1 MSFNKNFVVS
11 FRNDSNNINTIMESE
26 YRKNIMDIM
35 IAVNSCSTFE
45 EAKRNKIPLIQ
56 DYIYKNMKHIDYLN
70 YLYGYIAV
78 IEEYI
83 NRFGPI
89 TYSPILDVDFA
100 TIIIDN
106 IIVIHEAVQQPV
118 TPNEDDTSSNIDY
131 VLSPSSSI
139 NSYNSLTEEE
149 ARKFLS

>member
-1 MSFNKNFVVS
+1 
-11 FRNDSNNINTIMESE
+11 
-26 YRKNIMDIM
+26 
-35 IAVNSCSTFE
+35 
-45 EAKRNKIPLIQ
+45 
-56 DYIYKNMKHIDYLN
+56 MKHIDYLN

-106 IIVIHEAVQQPV
+106 IIVIHEAVQQPI

>member
-11 FRNDSNNINTIMESE
+11 FRNDSNNINTIMKSE

-35 IAVNSCSTFE
+35 IAINSCDDFE
-45 EAKRNKIPLIQ
+45 EANRQKIPLIQ

-83 NRFGPI
+83 IRFGPI
-89 TYSPILDVDFA
+89 VYSPILDVDFA

-106 IIVIHEAVQQPV
+106 IIIIHEAVQQSSIVKEEPV
-118 TPNEDDTSSNIDY
+118 SDNEYLLSPTSSLNSHNSVKNED
-131 VLSPSSSI
+131 
-139 NSYNSLTEEE
+139 NS
-149 ARKFLS
+149 FP